1 MSEFVL
7 DIGLCQVLV
16 AVHWF
21 GSDIGLR
28 QLSDSRLCRLL
39 VAVSLCSV
47 SVVFVCIGLDQIMGF
62 VGYL

>member
-7 DIGLCQVLV
+7 DIGLCRVLL

-28 QLSDSRLCRLL
+28 QLSDIRLL
-39 VAVSLCSV
+39 VAFSLCSV

>member
-47 SVVFVCIGLDQIMGF
+47 FCVSLVAVSLCCVVF
-62 VGYL
+62 YL